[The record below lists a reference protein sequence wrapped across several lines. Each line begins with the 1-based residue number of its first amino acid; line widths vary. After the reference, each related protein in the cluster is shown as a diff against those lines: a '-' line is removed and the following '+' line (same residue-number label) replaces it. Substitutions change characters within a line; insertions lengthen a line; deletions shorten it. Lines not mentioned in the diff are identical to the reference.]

1 MTLLSSI
8 RVSDRTWMLTFDDD
22 ISVMIIIGTQHT
34 VLCDTHLGPDSI
46 QEING
51 FLASIDHPNNL
62 FIFNSHSDWDH
73 IWGNCAFPDSIIAA
87 HTTCRKRM
95 SERSAFDLVRNG
107 GKTRGP
113 VQILLP
119 NLTFDSRLCLENDDI
134 EFMHAPGHTIDSSVC
149 LDRKGEILYV
159 GDLVEDPIPYIDY
172 DRIDGYIK
180 TLESLVSSSIQV
192 FISSHSGII
201 TRDLIRSNI
210 SYLNAVLTGKEV
222 DMSSFGVYKA
232 VHQANLNTL
241 IIFRYEA
248 LAREILGD
256 TFSFETFWSGI
267 PDQEGSDQE
276 SLENFLNEYL
286 HEIRKRKGFP

>member
-1 MTLLSSI
+1 
-8 RVSDRTWMLTFDDD
+8 MLTFDDD

-51 FLASIDHPNNL
+51 FLASIDHPDNL

-159 GDLVEDPIPYIDY
+159 GDLVEDPIPISIDR
-172 DRIDGYIK
+172 DRWIYK
-180 TLESLVSSSIQV
+180 TLESLVSSSVSLHLITFGDNYRPHQ
-192 FISSHSGII
+192 IEYLLSQCSSH
-201 TRDLIRSNI
+201 
-210 SYLNAVLTGKEV
+210 
-222 DMSSFGVYKA
+222 
-232 VHQANLNTL
+232 
-241 IIFRYEA
+241 
-248 LAREILGD
+248 REG
-256 TFSFETFWSGI
+256 G
-267 PDQEGSDQE
+267 
-276 SLENFLNEYL
+276 
-286 HEIRKRKGFP
+286 